1 VSYGDEGAA
10 PGRGHIAASG
20 VYFARLV
27 AGDVTFNQ
35 KLMLVK

>member
-1 VSYGDEGAA
+1 METILTVFLQALQ
-10 PGRGHIAASG
+10 
-20 VYFARLV
+20 LV